1 MLNRSPKGSTK
12 SKTMTLIRPFELDQ
26 FDLLWRDLFNS
37 TSHFADITN
46 KITHPTDIYETEN
59 GIVFEIAAVGLNKED
74 IEIVTEGDVLRIK
87 YKKEDKQEERAI
99 VYKGI
104 KRSSFDLAWKVASK
118 FDLSKADAKMD
129 KGLLSIEVPFA
140 ESKKPNVLLIK

>member
-1 MLNRSPKGSTK
+1 
-12 SKTMTLIRPFELDQ
+12 
-26 FDLLWRDLFNS
+26 
-37 TSHFADITN
+37 
-46 KITHPTDIYETEN
+46 
-59 GIVFEIAAVGLNKED
+59 VFEIAAVGLNKED

-129 KGLLSIEVPFA
+129 KGLLSIEVPFS

>member
-46 KITHPTDIYETEN
+46 KITHPTDIYETDK

-87 YKKEDKQEERAI
+87 YKKEEKQEERAI

-118 FDLSKADAKMD
+118 FDLSKAEAKMD
-129 KGLLSIEVPFA
+129 KGLLSIEVPFS

>member
-1 MLNRSPKGSTK
+1 
-12 SKTMTLIRPFELDQ
+12 MTLIRPFELDQ

-129 KGLLSIEVPFA
+129 KGLLSIEVPFS

>member
-1 MLNRSPKGSTK
+1 
-12 SKTMTLIRPFELDQ
+12 MTLIRPFELDQ

-87 YKKEDKQEERAI
+87 YKKEEKQEERTI

-118 FDLSKADAKMD
+118 FDLSKAEAKMD
-129 KGLLSIEVPFA
+129 KGLLSIEVPFS

>member
-1 MLNRSPKGSTK
+1 MLNRSPEGSTNL
-12 SKTMTLIRPFELDQ
+12 KTMTLIRPFELDQ

-46 KITHPTDIYETEN
+46 KITHPTDIYETDK

-74 IEIVTEGDVLRIK
+74 IEIITEGEVLRIR
-87 YKKEDKQEERAI
+87 YKKEDKEERPVI
-99 VYKGI
+99 YRGI

-118 FDLSKADAKMD
+118 FDLSQAEAKME

-140 ESKKPNVLLIK
+140 ESKKPNVLKIK

>member
-1 MLNRSPKGSTK
+1 M
-12 SKTMTLIRPFELDQ
+12 DQ

-129 KGLLSIEVPFA
+129 KGLLSIEVPFS

>member
-1 MLNRSPKGSTK
+1 
-12 SKTMTLIRPFELDQ
+12 MTLIRPFELDQ

-46 KITHPTDIYETEN
+46 KITHPTDIYETDN
-59 GIVFEIAAVGLNKED
+59 GVTFEIAAVGLDKKD
-74 IEIVTEGDVLRIK
+74 IEIITEGDTLRIK
-87 YKKEDKQEERAI
+87 YKKPETATEDRKIAYR
-99 VYKGI
+99 GI

-118 FDLSKADAKMD
+118 FDLSKAVAKMD

-140 ESKKPNVLLIK
+140 ESKKPNVLKIK

>member
-1 MLNRSPKGSTK
+1 MFNRSPEGSTK
-12 SKTMTLIRPFELDQ
+12 EKTMTLIRPFELDQ

-46 KITHPTDIYETEN
+46 KITHPTDIYETDK

-74 IEIVTEGDVLRIK
+74 LEIITEGEVLRIK
-87 YKKEDKQEERAI
+87 YKKEDAKDERNV
-99 VYKGI
+99 VYRGI

-118 FDLSKADAKMD
+118 FDLSKAEAKME
-129 KGLLSIEVPFA
+129 KGLLSIEVPFS
-140 ESKKPNVLLIK
+140 ETKKPNQLLIK

>member
-46 KITHPTDIYETEN
+46 KITHPTDIYETEK

-129 KGLLSIEVPFA
+129 KGLLSIEVPFS

>member
-87 YKKEDKQEERAI
+87 YKKEEKQEERTI

-118 FDLSKADAKMD
+118 FDLSKAEAKMD
-129 KGLLSIEVPFA
+129 KGLLSIEVPFS

>member
-1 MLNRSPKGSTK
+1 
-12 SKTMTLIRPFELDQ
+12 MTLIRPFELDQ

-46 KITHPTDIYETEN
+46 KITHPTDIYETDK

-87 YKKEDKQEERAI
+87 YKKEDKQEERGI
-99 VYKGI
+99 IYRGI

-118 FDLSKADAKMD
+118 FDLAKADAKME
-129 KGLLSIEVPFA
+129 KGLLSIEVPFS

>member
-46 KITHPTDIYETEN
+46 KITHPTDIYETEK

-118 FDLSKADAKMD
+118 FDLSKADARMD
-129 KGLLSIEVPFA
+129 KGLLSIEVPFS

>member
-1 MLNRSPKGSTK
+1 MLNRSPEGSTNL
-12 SKTMTLIRPFELDQ
+12 KTMTLIRPFELDQ

-46 KITHPTDIYETEN
+46 KITHPTDIYETDK

-74 IEIVTEGDVLRIK
+74 LEIITEGEVLRIR
-87 YKKEDKQEERAI
+87 YKKEEKPEERTV

-118 FDLSKADAKMD
+118 FDLSQADAKMD

-140 ESKKPNVLLIK
+140 ESKKPNVLKIK

>member
-1 MLNRSPKGSTK
+1 
-12 SKTMTLIRPFELDQ
+12 MTLIRPFELDQ

-46 KITHPTDIYETEN
+46 KITHPTDIYETEK

-129 KGLLSIEVPFA
+129 KGLLSIEVPFS

>member
-1 MLNRSPKGSTK
+1 M
-12 SKTMTLIRPFELDQ
+12 DQ

-46 KITHPTDIYETEN
+46 KITHPIDIYETEN
-59 GIVFEIAAVGLNKED
+59 GIVFEVAAVGLEKKD
-74 IEIVTEGDVLRIK
+74 VEIVTEGEVLRIK
-87 YKKEDKQEERAI
+87 HKKEEKDERNI
-99 VYKGI
+99 VYRGI

-118 FDLSKADAKMD
+118 FDLSKAEAKMD

>member
-1 MLNRSPKGSTK
+1 MLNRSPEGSTNL
-12 SKTMTLIRPFELDQ
+12 KTMTLIRPFELDQ

-129 KGLLSIEVPFA
+129 KGLLSIEVPFS

>member
-1 MLNRSPKGSTK
+1 MLNRSPKGSTNL
-12 SKTMTLIRPFELDQ
+12 KTMTLIRPFELDQ

-87 YKKEDKQEERAI
+87 YKKEDKQDERNI

-129 KGLLSIEVPFA
+129 KGLLSIEVPFS

>member
-1 MLNRSPKGSTK
+1 MLNRSPEGSTNL
-12 SKTMTLIRPFELDQ
+12 KTMTLIRPFELDQ

-59 GIVFEIAAVGLNKED
+59 GIVFDIAAVGLNKED
-74 IEIVTEGDVLRIK
+74 IEIVTEGDILRIR
-87 YKKEDKQEERAI
+87 YKKEDSKEERNV

-104 KRSSFDLAWKVASK
+104 KRSSFDLAWKVAPK
-118 FDLSKADAKMD
+118 FDLSKAEAKME
-129 KGLLSIEVPFA
+129 KGLLSIEVPFS